1 MLILTRKVGE
11 AIVVDEHTT
20 VRLLEI
26 KGGQIKLGVEA
37 PNHIAVHREEVLTRI
52 LEENRKAATSQ
63 PSTDLDSLSR
73 LLDGQSGLP
82 PLPAIDTKSP
92 ARQG

>member
-11 AIVVDEHTT
+11 AIVIDEHTT

-37 PNHIAVHREEVLTRI
+37 PGHIAVHREEVLLRI
-52 LEENRKAATSQ
+52 LEENRKAAASEPT
-63 PSTDLDSLSR
+63 TDLDGISR
-73 LLDGQSGLP
+73 LLHK
-82 PLPAIDTKSP
+82 KSIP
-92 ARQG
+92 KAAAND

>member
-11 AIVVDEHTT
+11 AIAINEHIT

-37 PNHIAVHREEVLTRI
+37 PPHVSVHREEVLTRI
-52 LEENRKAATSQ
+52 MEENRRAASGA
-63 PSTDLDSLSR
+63 PSDLDSIAR
-73 LLDGQSGLP
+73 LLEKKGEG
-82 PLPAIDTKSP
+82 
-92 ARQG
+92 R